1 MKVLDIIVGNLVFG
15 PFLLIPLFVIGAIR
29 IIQAIRTQDGSLLAP
44 TFESWGLR
52 ISLLALIAGSVASLS
67 SSAPPGCEMSPGIVR
82 NELSMLQLIRVAL
95 WLTISLGAVST
106 HSFLLRRIIGVEF
119 QNATPKQRLLLHIS
133 RALLLTALTLGSFG
147 IGWIMWAPRGYC
159 STWEH

>member
-1 MKVLDIIVGNLVFG
+1 MKVLDIIVGVG
-15 PFLLIPLFVIGAIR
+15 VPFLIIPLFVIGTIR
-29 IIQAIRTQDGSLLAP
+29 IIQAIRTRDGSLLAP
-44 TFESWGLR
+44 SFESWGLR
-52 ISLLALIAGSVASLS
+52 ISLLALIAGSVAALS
-67 SSAPPGCEMSPGIVR
+67 SSPLPPGCEMSPGIVR

-119 QNATPKQRLLLHIS
+119 QNATPKQRLLLHIA